1 MHSCQYHHVILKKN
15 TQVNKTFPYLLAV
28 EQRKVSNL
36 PDTTPKEGC
45 QKEEK
50 DKRKVLNRRGREEKN
65 TKEADVYTFPADS
78 EPESPPPGPWAHCT
92 FIQRRRKKR
101 AILRPF
107 SGLGTWQ
114 RTTGAG
120 RRTRGKTSG
129 AKQRRKTTKD
139 VGGMFNFK
147 EEKTEK
153 VRGRQN
159 SVVDHQL
166 DKDLSQEIFTC
177 VECSI
182 YFKKR
187 VHLREHMREH
197 GQVGRSGKKWQ
208 CGEKE
213 AWSGH
218 HNKNAF
224 ECIECGQEF
233 VDKVL
238 LLDHHRCHEESRQKI
253 LEEIGKL
260 NKGEKQVAVQA
271 GCSNASEPVIL
282 ESTKVSCGQFVC
294 LECNFSSDVAQE
306 LSVHAKTHT
315 TRKRAGVYRT
325 SPRFQQKSCKK
336 GQVQSS
342 ADVTPTFVT
351 SPLNKRYPIRASKKT
366 KETQPDIAPSQ
377 VDSSSLSCRSA
388 SATPGEATD
397 QPDKATLHASTDPA
411 EESRQIGETSLANPM
426 EKDVLQPQNL
436 ISPPPNP
443 RAVPRRKDV
452 ALKSIGKKRSVRAA
466 KDKLG
471 RTRASRRLDPKSTL
485 TTGVKK
491 QVQISNQ
498 TANKGQKEDI
508 PTPEPEHDPKQ
519 DSKTGK
525 SITSYSTKTS
535 QCLAGKV
542 VAMARQQTYALR
554 QNLNSL
560 QVALDKVFCKCI
572 NVNVVSKC

>member
-1 MHSCQYHHVILKKN
+1 MILKKN

-535 QCLAGKV
+535 QCLAV
-542 VAMARQQTYALR
+542 
-554 QNLNSL
+554 
-560 QVALDKVFCKCI
+560 
-572 NVNVVSKC
+572 